1 MGSTTILDILGSTIT
16 FGLLLIISLRL
27 NASASESNS
36 TYYANYML
44 QSNMLTLTVM
54 LEDDLKHVGSW
65 YAPTVAD
72 PTAIRVAAS
81 NEFSFFRN
89 GVLVDWRVG
98 DPSEIPETQNPN
110 DRYIYRTENNGVPN
124 KLNLGATLMTFTYWN
139 ISDPTII
146 EPAPVPHS
154 RFGNIGPIDISI
166 QLESPY
172 KRTQQYTNDTSRY
185 EMSWRQ
191 IRSIAR
197 STLVQIP
204 Q

>member
-16 FGLLLIISLRL
+16 FGLLLLMSLRL
-27 NASASESNS
+27 NANASESNS
-36 TYYANYML
+36 TFYANYML

-72 PTAIRVAAS
+72 PTAIRIATS

-98 DPSEIPETQNPN
+98 DPSEIPETSNPN

-124 KLNLGATLMTFTYWN
+124 KLNLGATSMSFVYWN
-139 ISDPTII
+139 ISDPTIQ
-146 EPAPVPHS
+146 EYSPVPHS
-154 RFGNIGPIDISI
+154 RYGNIGPIDISI

-172 KRTQQYTNDTSRY
+172 KRTQQYTNDTSQY
-185 EMSWRQ
+185 EMYWRQ
-191 IRSIAR
+191 IRSVAR